1 MARFGTWNPLAG
13 NWAAQ
18 SRMTQ
23 VDILSV
29 HTMVGSLA
37 GTDSM
42 WRRTG
47 YSGNHSHFGI
57 GGNGECTQWQDTAY
71 RAAANYNGNW
81 HIISVECADVG
92 APFPA
97 WNTNDGSAVPA
108 FSDAQIE
115 TLAKLIATIAPAHNI
130 PISLIPDAKPGRR
143 GIGYHRQGVPGYMV
157 AGAEQWSTAQG
168 KVCPGN
174 RRIAQIP
181 QVIAR
186 AQQILNGDSDL
197 DANQAQQLDYVYTVL
212 KGGNPSMDVLS
223 VLYHALLDPLNSATH
238 HGNDSDNPL
247 GHAVSAHKYAK
258 QVVDTLAKTAGTA
271 SPAVNVDATTVASSL
286 AGNSQFLDALADALA
301 VKLGNRLSNG

>member
-1 MARFGTWNPLAG
+1 MARFGMWKPLAG
-13 NWAAQ
+13 NWASQ

-97 WNTNDGSAVPA
+97 WNTNDGAAVPA
-108 FSDAQIE
+108 FSAPQIE
-115 TLAKLIATIAPAHNI
+115 TLAQLIAAMCKAHNI
-130 PISLIPDAKPGRR
+130 PCALIPDSKVGRR
-143 GIGYHRQGVPGYMV
+143 GIGYHRLGVPGYM
-157 AGAEQWSTAQG
+157 APGTEQWSTAQG

-186 AQQILNGDSDL
+186 AQQILNGDSDVLTDDDIVKLWYGPRFRDNMNYAQVIQQMQDAINAVARQTQAL
-197 DANQAQQLDYVYTVL
+197 DLAGRPGAATDDQY
-212 KGGNPSMDVLS
+212 GHILS
-223 VLYHALLDPLNSATH
+223 VRAEVEALSA
-238 HGNDSDNPL
+238 
-247 GHAVSAHKYAK
+247 K
-258 QVVDTLAKTAGTA
+258 VDGLAKTAPVSGG
-271 SPAVNVDATTVASSL
+271 SVAVGSLSDADVSRI
-286 AGNSQFLDALADALA
+286 ADALA
-301 VKLGNRLSNG
+301 AKLAGRLES